1 MNKKK
6 TNRIVAIFNIIFIIA
21 FYVLFFS
28 SDYLETGIMS
38 GGNGHKSIYNSFI
51 IDTLMNNVQIISI
64 LMFSGIGIINII
76 CSIQNKKNKKICFWQ
91 LVFAI
96 CCIWTGLKILISF
109 TAIDE
114 YIVEWIN
121 RIIFSIIPI
130 ILALINI
137 VLIKKHKVKV
147 IQVISYIAVIIL
159 SILSLFEIISTYW
172 QIIAVVMQLIYIH
185 FQDKDIEESKSRK
198 IINIILYYILQFIL
212 AVGFLLM
219 VLFSLLITK
228 VNTDKWENE
237 LTKLYNNIPAMQGIK
252 NSELYIPVE
261 RNYKY
266 GFISENGEEK
276 IPCEYD
282 KVSLFNEIEID
293 NTKYYFALAK
303 KDSQYYILSK
313 NNDILSIASNLEE
326 ILQTAYDFLEDEQIN
341 IMNKNGD
348 YRVGY
353 LQCFEFLSMLMNV
366 QKNQNINEQ
375 TLQANGETKKISLT
389 ERNSKYYYNTANFSM
404 LIEPIYDGSDEEE
417 EYFNDYNGNGYYYDE
432 DEDTFHI
439 SSYKT
444 KYKVSILKPNEETK
458 TSIVY
463 LPGIDTDD
471 STLETYTNGFI
482 AFENEDNTRVGWY
495 DLNGNQTTISN
506 KYGVMD
512 IKDNKI
518 ILMDLMDED
527 EIYDE
532 NTKYE
537 PNFLI
542 VDLTGKIL
550 LQTTAL
556 DVYDNSYLVKI
567 NNKKMVLMDSNLNII
582 SNEYDKIITNMSID
596 VSSNYCSYY

>member
-38 GGNGHKSIYNSFI
+38 GENGHKSIYNSFI
-51 IDTLMNNVQIISI
+51 IDTLMNNVQIILL

-198 IINIILYYILQFIL
+198 IVNIILYYILQFIL

-228 VNTDKWENE
+228 VNTDKWE
-237 LTKLYNNIPAMQGIK
+237 
-252 NSELYIPVE
+252 
-261 RNYKY
+261 
-266 GFISENGEEK
+266 
-276 IPCEYD
+276 
-282 KVSLFNEIEID
+282 
-293 NTKYYFALAK
+293 
-303 KDSQYYILSK
+303 
-313 NNDILSIASNLEE
+313 
-326 ILQTAYDFLEDEQIN
+326 
-341 IMNKNGD
+341 
-348 YRVGY
+348 
-353 LQCFEFLSMLMNV
+353 
-366 QKNQNINEQ
+366 
-375 TLQANGETKKISLT
+375 
-389 ERNSKYYYNTANFSM
+389 
-404 LIEPIYDGSDEEE
+404 
-417 EYFNDYNGNGYYYDE
+417 
-432 DEDTFHI
+432 
-439 SSYKT
+439 
-444 KYKVSILKPNEETK
+444 
-458 TSIVY
+458 
-463 LPGIDTDD
+463 
-471 STLETYTNGFI
+471 
-482 AFENEDNTRVGWY
+482 
-495 DLNGNQTTISN
+495 
-506 KYGVMD
+506 
-512 IKDNKI
+512 I
-518 ILMDLMDED
+518 I
-527 EIYDE
+527 
-532 NTKYE
+532 
-537 PNFLI
+537 
-542 VDLTGKIL
+542 
-550 LQTTAL
+550 Q
-556 DVYDNSYLVKI
+556 
-567 NNKKMVLMDSNLNII
+567 
-582 SNEYDKIITNMSID
+582 
-596 VSSNYCSYY
+596 